1 MQVTPAAPA
10 TGRPR
15 PDTAETHRGEGYG
28 SEQGVLRAPHQPL
41 VVVVAAACALQ
52 RAANGA
58 ALVPGG
64 EDQGARRS
72 GA

>member
-41 VVVVAAACALQ
+41 VVVAAACALQ

-64 EDQGARRS
+64 EDEGARRS